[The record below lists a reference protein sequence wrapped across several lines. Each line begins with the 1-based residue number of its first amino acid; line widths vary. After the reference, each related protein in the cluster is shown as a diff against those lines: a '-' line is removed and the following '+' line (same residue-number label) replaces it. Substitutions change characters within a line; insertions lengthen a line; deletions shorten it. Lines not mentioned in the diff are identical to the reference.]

1 MNADTAMKVAETAA
15 KYLSAKSAFSPA
27 VAGAAL
33 RWFETMRSADE
44 WNLSVEEQ
52 AELLGGVKVRTLHS
66 WKSRALASEEVE
78 LSRDTMERLS
88 LLLGIY
94 KGLKI
99 IAPANRPDIGKRWFN
114 TPNAAVPFNG
124 QSPKQYIIDIGT
136 MEGLYAV
143 RRYLDAARGSA

>member
-1 MNADTAMKVAETAA
+1 MKVAEAVVPYRSARAA
-15 KYLSAKSAFSPA
+15 AFSPA
-27 VAGAAL
+27 AAGAAL
-33 RWFETMRSADE
+33 RWLETLRNPDE
-44 WNLSVEEQ
+44 LSLTVDEQ

-66 WKSRALASEEVE
+66 WKSRALANEDVE
-78 LSRDTMERLS
+78 LSRDTLERLS

-114 TPNAAVPFNG
+114 TSNAAMPFNG
-124 QSPKQYIIDIGT
+124 QSPKQYIIEIGT
-136 MEGLYAV
+136 IDALYAV